1 MAPRRTFQ
9 PGPTAIELTLADPY
23 QALIAAIFE
32 RALADA
38 TGTCSIRT
46 DRPTDRLQH
55 AARSWLLGQE
65 AEDLLTLAGYEASV
79 ILRRVRQVL
88 GPP

>member
-9 PGPTAIELTLADPY
+9 PGPTAIELTLAAPY

-38 TGTCSIRT
+38 TETSSIRN
-46 DRPTDRLQH
+46 DRPMANHQH
-55 AARSWLLGQE
+55 DALSWLTGQG
-65 AEDLLTLAGYEASV
+65 AAALLELAGYEAEV
-79 ILRRVRQVL
+79 VLRQVRRVL
-88 GPP
+88 DG